1 MNADVASLSA
11 PAHFWDGIK
20 GNFMRSL
27 GVDGPSRIGTGR
39 RGLPVVVYIDGQ
51 VSRLSPSPQLDYLNP
66 RHASPN
72 QSGLGGLRE
81 RITDRYLDGQQP
93 ALG

>member
-27 GVDGPSRIGTGR
+27 GVDGPSRIGTGQ

-51 VSRLSPSPQLDYLNP
+51 VSRVSPSPPIGLSQPPLRVTKSERP
-66 RHASPN
+66 R
-72 QSGLGGLRE
+72 R
-81 RITDRYLDGQQP
+81 P
-93 ALG
+93 ARADS